1 MPSLAKYILGL
12 GLIVGL
18 AFASVTVKL
27 GRRTAFGHFRAQG
40 GLALLQGG
48 LDGAQRFLTSNSQ
61 SWWSQWR
68 AWRAKRRAAHVQ
80 KGVLK
85 RTKSKR
91 SRTRPHRGHRGNREA
106 NRTPRTP
113 NKPVEPSQIQ
123 TSRGAVARV
132 KRLKA
137 AAKAMRA
144 PPSPRGQSTVRG
156 KRTTIDE
163 PISSGDQK
171 ALDDLLSS
179 AVTDD

>member
-27 GRRTAFGHFRAQG
+27 GSRTAFGHFRAQG

-48 LDGAQRFLTSNSQ
+48 LEGAQRFLASNSE

-68 AWRAKRRAAHVQ
+68 AWRAKRRAAHAQ

-85 RTKSKR
+85 RTKPKR
-91 SRTRPHRGHRGNREA
+91 SRARPSRPTRSADPGSSRRA
-106 NRTPRTP
+106 
-113 NKPVEPSQIQ
+113 EPPQIQ
-123 TSRGAVARV
+123 SSQGAVARV

-144 PPSPRGQSTVRG
+144 PASPRGQSTVRG

-163 PISSGDQK
+163 PISSKDQK

-179 AVTDD
+179 AVTDH

>member
-40 GLALLQGG
+40 GLALLQSG

-61 SWWSQWR
+61 NWWSDWR

-91 SRTRPHRGHRGNREA
+91 SRARPNRNSGNRGV

-113 NKPVEPSQIQ
+113 NKRVEPSQIQ